1 MNLATD
7 LASASIFA
15 ADDNSVPDSVP
26 APPMT
31 PLERSRRYCFLLLIL
46 PLLAIPAGIGLGAS
60 DFFLRHGASV
70 WVQSNDAVFQMRG
83 RECDVLVFGDSTA
96 MTGINPDVVERNTG
110 FKTCNISVTNSVLA
124 VTHNLT
130 LNRYLAHN
138 ARPRVLLIQL
148 SPDGFEPES
157 NSWRQ
162 TVYPEGLL
170 ELLRH
175 GSPAEIRKVLLTH
188 PQESIAFAGYALGF
202 TAYAGF
208 KELWFHAT
216 HLRAPEDTL
225 TIRNGFF
232 TPPAPPSTACEPGAT
247 FSNPE
252 AGGDFPRSLVK
263 EFQQQYAA
271 RSGIVLVNVAPIPSC
286 DQNLAAFSSQ
296 LNGVT
301 SNSLTPLP
309 ISLFNDP
316 RHYTAVGSAIV
327 SRLVAQELTAV
338 AQRNPQIYNTP
349 DDSPEGRTPAPP
361 PNQTIARLQPAR
373 FRR

>member
-1 MNLATD
+1 
-7 LASASIFA
+7 
-15 ADDNSVPDSVP
+15 
-26 APPMT
+26 
-31 PLERSRRYCFLLLIL
+31 
-46 PLLAIPAGIGLGAS
+46 
-60 DFFLRHGASV
+60 
-70 WVQSNDAVFQMRG
+70 
-83 RECDVLVFGDSTA
+83 VLVFGDSTA

-175 GSPAEIRKVLLTH
+175 GSPAEIRQVLLTH

-202 TAYAGF
+202 TAYSGV

-216 HLRAPEDTL
+216 RLRSPEDML

-232 TPPAPPSTACEPGAT
+232 TPPAPPSIACEPGAT
-247 FSNPE
+247 FSNPQ

-309 ISLFNDP
+309 IGLFNDP

-327 SRLVAQELTAV
+327 SRLVAQELNAV
-338 AQRNPQIYNTP
+338 ARRNPQIYNPP
-349 DDSPEGRTPAPP
+349 DDGPEGRTPATP
-361 PNQTIARLQPAR
+361 PNQTIARLQPAH

>member
-7 LASASIFA
+7 LTQIPIFA
-15 ADDNSVPDSVP
+15 ADDDSFSSSVSPR
-26 APPMT
+26 PMT
-31 PLERSRRYCFLLLIL
+31 LREQSLRYCILLLLL
-46 PLLAIPAGIGLGAS
+46 PLLAIPACIRLGAS
-60 DFFLRHGASV
+60 DFFLHHGASV
-70 WVQSNDAVFQMRG
+70 WVQSNDAVFEMRN
-83 RECDVLVFGDSTA
+83 RDCDVLVFGDSTA
-96 MTGINPDVVERNTG
+96 MTGINPDVVQRNTG

-138 ARPRVLLIQL
+138 LRPRVLLIQL
-148 SPDGFEPES
+148 SPDGFQPES

-162 TVYPEGLL
+162 TVYAEGML

-175 GSPAEIRKVLLTH
+175 GSSSEIRRVLLTH
-188 PQESIAFAGYALGF
+188 PQESIAFAGYAAGF
-202 TAYAGF
+202 TAYSAV
-208 KELWFHAT
+208 KDLWFRAT
-216 HLRAPEDTL
+216 RLRPEEDAV

-252 AGGDFPRSLVK
+252 AGGNFPRSLVS
-263 EFQQQYAA
+263 EFQSEYAN

-286 DQNLAAFSSQ
+286 DENLAAFSSE

-309 ISLFNDP
+309 IGLFNDP

-327 SRLVAQELTAV
+327 SRLVAQELNAV
-338 AQRNPQIYNTP
+338 AQRNPQIYDQPN
-349 DDSPEGRTPAPP
+349 GRTPLTPP
-361 PNQTIARLQPAR
+361 HAVAVLQPAR

>member
-1 MNLATD
+1 MNSATD
-7 LASASIFA
+7 LALAPIFVA
-15 ADDNSVPDSVP
+15 DDHDDNSVPDSVP
-26 APPMT
+26 ASPMT
-31 PLERSRRYCFLLLIL
+31 PPERSRRYCFLLLIL
-46 PLLAIPAGIGLGAS
+46 PLLAIPAGIRLGAS

-175 GSPAEIRKVLLTH
+175 GSPAEIRQVLLTH

-202 TAYAGF
+202 TAYSGV
-208 KELWFHAT
+208 KELWFHADDPEWLFHAAGAAQHRLRT
-216 HLRAPEDTL
+216 RRHLLQSPGRRRLSAVSGEGVSATVCGAFWHCAGQCGADPFLRPEPRRLQLAVEWGDQQL
-225 TIRNGFF
+225 ADAAADR
-232 TPPAPPSTACEPGAT
+232 PVQRSAALHR
-247 FSNPE
+247 
-252 AGGDFPRSLVK
+252 GGV
-263 EFQQQYAA
+263 
-271 RSGIVLVNVAPIPSC
+271 GHCVAS
-286 DQNLAAFSSQ
+286 
-296 LNGVT
+296 
-301 SNSLTPLP
+301 
-309 ISLFNDP
+309 
-316 RHYTAVGSAIV
+316 GSAGAECGGA
-327 SRLVAQELTAV
+327 AQSTDL
-338 AQRNPQIYNTP
+338 
-349 DDSPEGRTPAPP
+349 
-361 PNQTIARLQPAR
+361 
-373 FRR
+373 